1 MFKKILLAAAL
12 STLALGASAANA
24 GYGIYGYGHHH
35 YYNSYS
41 SYQPSYQPS
50 CYTQPRP
57 VTIRVWDDY
66 SWEFIFKTVYRDYRV
81 CD

>member
-1 MFKKILLAAAL
+1 MA
-12 STLALGASAANA
+12 TT
-24 GYGIYGYGHHH
+24 H